1 MEPKS
6 KPKASQNG
14 AKMGLGGYLG
24 RSKNCSGGLW
34 PLGALLEG
42 SWRPLGPKQSTL
54 DRLLAA
60 LRKIPRQFSA
70 IIGAKRVP
78 KWTPGED

>member
-1 MEPKS
+1 M
-6 KPKASQNG
+6 
-14 AKMGLGGYLG
+14 
-24 RSKNCSGGLW
+24 
-34 PLGALLEG
+34 EG
-42 SWRPLGPKQSTL
+42 SWEPLGPKKSTL

-78 KWTPGED
+78 KWTPRGGQKRGPKSSLAENAKIMKTLTQYTGFQ